1 MIDLICSRTCTTCRK
16 AVALLDGKGIE
27 YRYRDYVK
35 NPLSEAEI
43 REVLG
48 HLGLRPRDVLRTKDR
63 AFQELALTG
72 EEPDAQLI
80 AAMAQH
86 PTLLQR
92 PIGVLGD
99 RAVVGRP
106 PERLLELVAGS

>member
-1 MIDLICSRTCTTCRK
+1 
-16 AVALLDGKGIE
+16 LLDEKGIE

-43 REVLG
+43 RDVLTR
-48 HLGLRPRDVLRTKDR
+48 LGLRPRDVLRKND
-63 AFQELALTG
+63 AAYKELGLTG
-72 EEPDAQLI
+72 DEPDAKLI
-80 AAMAQH
+80 AAMARH

-92 PIGVLGD
+92 PIGVEGD

-106 PERLLELVAGS
+106 PERLLELAG

>member
-16 AVALLDGKGIE
+16 AVALLDEKGVE

-43 REVLG
+43 RGVLAR
-48 HLGLRPRDVLRTKDR
+48 LGLRPKDVLRTKDR
-63 AFQELALTG
+63 AFQELGLTG
-72 EEPDAQLI
+72 GEPDAELI
-80 AAMAQH
+80 AAMAGH

-92 PIGVLGD
+92 PIGIVGD
-99 RAVVGRP
+99 QAVVGRP
-106 PERLLELVAGS
+106 PERLLELAKG

>member
-1 MIDLICSRTCTTCRK
+1 M
-16 AVALLDGKGIE
+16 LDEKGIE

-48 HLGLRPRDVLRTKDR
+48 RLGHRPKDVLRTKDA
-63 AFQELALTG
+63 AFQALGLTG
-72 EEPDAQLI
+72 DEPDEELV
-80 AAMAQH
+80 AAMARH

-92 PIGVLGD
+92 PIGVAGE

-106 PERLLELVAGS
+106 PERLLELA

>member
-1 MIDLICSRTCTTCRK
+1 
-16 AVALLDGKGIE
+16 LLDEKGIE

-43 REVLG
+43 RDVLKL
-48 HLGLRPRDVLRTKDR
+48 LGLRPREVLRTKDP
-63 AFQELALTG
+63 AFKELGLTG
-72 EEPDAQLI
+72 DEPDAQLI
-80 AAMAQH
+80 AAMAKH

-92 PIGVLGD
+92 PTGISGG

-106 PERLLELVAGS
+106 PERLLELVP